1 MSSNPSEPKRSA
13 VAHSLAASFPVTL
26 NAAALRRHVAKMEWW
41 VVDRAREERKRAEID
56 AKRAYN
62 DEIARFVDIARSN
75 EGPSITK
82 L

>member
-1 MSSNPSEPKRSA
+1 MA
-13 VAHSLAASFPVTL
+13 G
-26 NAAALRRHVAKMEWW
+26 
-41 VVDRAREERKRAEID
+41 VDRACEERKRAEID

-75 EGPSITK
+75 EGPRITK